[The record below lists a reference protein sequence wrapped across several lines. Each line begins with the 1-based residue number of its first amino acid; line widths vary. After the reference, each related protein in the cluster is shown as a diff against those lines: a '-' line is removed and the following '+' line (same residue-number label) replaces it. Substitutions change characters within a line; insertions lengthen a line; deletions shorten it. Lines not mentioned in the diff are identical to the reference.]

1 MDQNQVRRGV
11 MEAFDEIASDVQH
24 TRRKPWLSL
33 KELEDCGSK
42 RVLDLGAGTG
52 RNSLKMAEWGAT
64 QVVAADVS
72 VEMLKIIRETSKA
85 DWDKID
91 AVRCDA
97 IHVPFRS
104 SSFDA
109 VSFIAA
115 IHHIPGEKWR
125 REAMEEVKRVTVPGG
140 RVLVT
145 SWAITTNAKGKR
157 PRMRSIEG
165 GEDGDV
171 FVSWGDDV
179 DRFYHILSLD
189 GLKDLVE
196 SAGLKILNAYE
207 ERTSPRESGRNWV
220 VVAVRPEAGQDG

>member
-1 MDQNQVRRGV
+1 
-11 MEAFDEIASDVQH
+11 MEAFDEIAPDFRH

-33 KELEDCGSK
+33 KELEDCGGK
-42 RVLDLGAGTG
+42 RLLDLGAGTG

-64 QVVAADVS
+64 QVVAVDVS
-72 VEMLKIIRETSKA
+72 VEMLKIIRETSKTG
-85 DWDKID
+85 WDKID

-115 IHHIPGEKWR
+115 IHHIPGKKWR

-145 SWAITTNAKGKR
+145 SWAITTNAKGKQ
-157 PRMRSIEG
+157 PRMRPIEG

-207 ERTSPRESGRNWV
+207 ERTSQRGSGRNWV
-220 VVAVRPEAGQDG
+220 VVAVRPEEGQDG

>member
-1 MDQNQVRRGV
+1 
-11 MEAFDEIASDVQH
+11 MEAFDEIAPDFRH
-24 TRRKPWLSL
+24 TRRKPWPSL

-72 VEMLKIIRETSKA
+72 EEMLKIIRGTGKTS
-85 DWDKID
+85 WDKID

-97 IHVPFRS
+97 IHMPFRPCA
-104 SSFDA
+104 FDA

-115 IHHIPGEKWR
+115 IHHIPGEKLR
-125 REAMEEVKRVTVPGG
+125 REAIGEVKRVTIPSG
-140 RVLVT
+140 RVLIT
-145 SWAITTNAKGKR
+145 SWAITTNVKGKQL
-157 PRMRSIEG
+157 RMRPVEG

-171 FVSWGDDV
+171 FVSWGDNV
-179 DRFYHILSLD
+179 DRFYHIFSLN

-196 SAGLKILNAYE
+196 SAGLKILKAYE
-207 ERTSPRESGRNWV
+207 ERTSRKESGRNWV